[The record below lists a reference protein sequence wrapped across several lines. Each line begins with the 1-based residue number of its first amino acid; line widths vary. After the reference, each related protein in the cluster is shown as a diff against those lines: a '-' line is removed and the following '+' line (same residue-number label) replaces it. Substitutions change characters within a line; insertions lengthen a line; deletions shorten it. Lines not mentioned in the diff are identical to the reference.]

1 MIVCLFLGGEK
12 VEQIFIQLAIILFVA
27 FLVSYIVNFFKQPIL
42 VGYIIAGVLI
52 SPFIIKFGI
61 STDVISTLS
70 KFGIA
75 FLLFMVG
82 LHLNPKTVKEIGVSS
97 LLIGLFQIILTFIIS
112 FLVAFYLLNFAV
124 IASVYIGI
132 ALSFSSTI
140 LIMKLLSDKQDLDSL
155 YAKIS
160 IGVLIVQDIVA
171 AGVLMFIS
179 STSNKN
185 TLSNLVFAN
194 LLAGLGLIALLFVLG
209 FFVLPYFT
217 KRIAKSQE
225 LLFLF
230 SVCWCFVI
238 AAVFNYLGFSI
249 EIGALIAGVVLSV
262 TPYSAEISSRI
273 SPLRDFFLIIFFMI
287 LGFNAEFSNLKLI
300 LLNSVVLSLVVLI
313 IKPIIVMALS
323 AFFGY
328 TKRTNFLVGANMAQ
342 ISEFSLIVVLLGIS
356 VGQIGNEILHTIIL
370 TMILTILISTYM
382 VNYSEKFYEKMK
394 WFARIFEKKNIKR
407 KENLLGKEYHAILF
421 GYNRIGFSI
430 LNSLRQFNKKYLVV
444 DFNPDTILSLSRLG
458 IPSLYGDVDDV
469 DLLNELPFDKIE
481 IAVSTVPECET
492 NSVLIDTIRRV
503 NKKAI
508 IIVRAHSIDDA
519 LELYRKGANYVL
531 TPHFLGGEYV
541 SKMIAD
547 LGNSAKGYEKEKEK
561 HIQMLKDVQKRG
573 EEHPRVERK

>member
-1 MIVCLFLGGEK
+1 M
-12 VEQIFIQLAIILFVA
+12 AFV
-27 FLVSYIVNFFKQPIL
+27 VSYIVNFFKQPII
-42 VGYIIAGVLI
+42 VGYIIAGVLV
-52 SPFIIKFGI
+52 SPFIIQFGV
-61 STDVISTLS
+61 STDVISSLS

-82 LHLNPKTVKEIGVSS
+82 LHLNPKTIKEIGFSS
-97 LLIGLFQIILTFIIS
+97 LLIGLFQIILTFIVG
-112 FLVAFYLLNFAV
+112 FLVAWKLLSFGV
-124 IASVYIGI
+124 LPSVYIGI

-160 IGVLIVQDIVA
+160 IGVLIVQDVVA

-179 STSNKN
+179 STTNKGA
-185 TLSNLVFAN
+185 LSDLLVAN
-194 LLAGLGLIALLFVLG
+194 LLAGLGLIIVLFLIGFYLLPL
-209 FFVLPYFT
+209 FT

-238 AAVFNYLGFSI
+238 AAMFNYLGFSI

-300 LLNSVVLSLVVLI
+300 LLNSVILSLVVLI

-342 ISEFSLIVVLLGIS
+342 ISEFSLIVLLLGVS
-356 VGQIGNEILHTIIL
+356 VGQINNSVLHMIIL

-382 VNYSEKFYEKMK
+382 VIYSEKFYEKLK
-394 WFARIFEKKNIKR
+394 GFAGLFERKKIKR
-407 KENLLGKEYHAILF
+407 RVDMKGKEFYSILF

-430 LNSLRQFNKKYLVV
+430 LNSLKKLNKKYLVV
-444 DFNPDTILSLSRLG
+444 DFNPDTIFSLNKVG

-469 DLLNELPFDKIE
+469 DLLGELPLDKIQ
-481 IAVSTVPECET
+481 IAISTVPECET
-492 NSVLIDTIRRV
+492 NTVLINTIRRV
-503 NKKAI
+503 NEKAI
-508 IIVRAHSIDDA
+508 IIVRAHTIDDA
-519 LELYRKGANYVL
+519 LELYKKGANYVL

-541 SKMIAD
+541 SKMITD
-547 LGNSAKGYEKEKEK
+547 LKVDAKGYEKEKEK
-561 HIQMLKDVQKRG
+561 HIQMLKDVAKKG